1 MLNKDSAEED
11 ENESRPA
18 VSTVTDG
25 FAVDTLNLI
34 AGHKGKLAVGA
45 AAALGLMILYHWREK
60 SLAVEDP
67 QAYAQLKKFTA
78 PFKSP
83 DEVEQEEYERRM
95 REQETKPP
103 I

>member
-1 MLNKDSAEED
+1 MPTKDSAEKS
-11 ENESRPA
+11 ENEVPSQGSN
-18 VSTVTDG
+18 VQDG
-25 FAVDTLNLI
+25 FATDTLHLI

-60 SLAVEDP
+60 SLAEEDP

-78 PFKSP
+78 PFKSA
-83 DEVEQEEYERRM
+83 DEVEQEEFERRM
-95 REQETKPP
+95 REQGTHPP